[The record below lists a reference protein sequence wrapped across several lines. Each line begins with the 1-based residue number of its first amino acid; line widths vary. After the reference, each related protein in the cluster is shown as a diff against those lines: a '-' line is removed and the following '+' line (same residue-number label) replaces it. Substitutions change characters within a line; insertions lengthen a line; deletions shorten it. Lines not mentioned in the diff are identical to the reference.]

1 MTHTTYFPSAM
12 NLASL
17 TDKLKTICQEHLLDA
32 WPSLSLKQQ
41 QRLYYQL
48 SSINIDFFH
57 KQRLLLSSPT
67 AILKDFQPIISFASS
82 GEDPERTHIGSS
94 LLQEK
99 KIACVVL
106 AGGQG
111 SRLKCDGPKGLFPV
125 SPIKK
130 KPLFQLVA
138 EKVCAASKLAGKPL
152 PLAFMTSP
160 LNNWQTHS
168 YFESNDYFHLDPQ
181 QVDFFCQPLWP
192 LLSLS
197 GDLFLEDIDIL
208 ALGPNGNGCLAT
220 LLYTSGVWQ
229 KWKQAGIEMVSV
241 IPIDNP
247 LALPFDVELCGFH
260 AMVNNE
266 VTIKAALRQTAVED
280 VGILVQSYDSKKIS
294 VIEYSEIPQNERF
307 AVDFDGKL
315 KYCLANIGLYCLSM
329 DFIEHAAYQQ
339 LPLYKAY
346 KRAKQWGQLVSSE
359 KNAWKF
365 EEFIFD
371 LFCYSKRCQTLV
383 YPRQECF
390 APLKNLEGNHSPDT
404 VRQALSDRE
413 RQLFHKVT
421 GKQLSPDTTFELEA
435 DFYYPS
441 TSTSLHWENKAFF
454 EESFFEAS

>member
-1 MTHTTYFPSAM
+1 MTESVYSLSAM
-12 NLASL
+12 HVNSLA
-17 TDKLKTICQEHLLDA
+17 DKLKAINQEHLLDI

-41 QRLYYQL
+41 QRLFHQL
-48 SSINIDFFH
+48 ASVDIDFFH
-57 KQRLLLSSPT
+57 KQQQLISSPT
-67 AILKDFQPIISFASS
+67 AILKDFHPITSFASS
-82 GEDPERTHIGSS
+82 GEDPERAHTGTS
-94 LLQEK
+94 LLKEK
-99 KIACVVL
+99 KVACVVL

-138 EKVCAASKLAGKPL
+138 EKVCAASKLAGQPL

-160 LNNWQTHS
+160 LNNRQTRS
-168 YFESNDYFHLDPQ
+168 YFESNDYFHLDPN

-192 LLSLS
+192 LLTLS
-197 GDLFLEDIDIL
+197 GDLFLEDMDTL
-208 ALGPNGNGCLAT
+208 ALGPNGNGCIAT
-220 LLYTSGVWQ
+220 LLYTSGVWE
-229 KWKQAGIEMVSV
+229 KWKNAGIEMISV

-260 AMVNNE
+260 AMSNNE
-266 VTIKAALRQTAVED
+266 VSIKAALRQTAVED
-280 VGILVQSYDSKKIS
+280 VGILVKSHNSGKTS

-307 AVDFDGKL
+307 ALNEDGKL

-329 DFIEHAAYQQ
+329 DFIRHAAYQQ
-339 LPLYKAY
+339 LPLYKVH
-346 KRAKQWGQLVSSE
+346 KHAKQLGLTSLSE

-371 LFCYSKRCQTLV
+371 LFCYSERCQTLV

-421 GKQLSPDTTFELEA
+421 GKKLSPNTTFELEA

-454 EESFFEAS
+454 EEPFFEAS

>member
-1 MTHTTYFPSAM
+1 MIDSVYSPSAINM
-12 NLASL
+12 PSLAERL
-17 TDKLKTICQEHLLDA
+17 RAIEQEHLLEF
-32 WPSLSLKQQ
+32 WSTLTSKQQ
-41 QRLYYQL
+41 QRLYSQL
-48 SSINIDFFH
+48 FSLDIQLFH
-57 KQRLLLSSPT
+57 QQQALLSSPT
-67 AILKDFQPIISFASS
+67 PILKDFRPITSFASS
-82 GEDPERTHIGSS
+82 GEDPDRSLKGTS
-94 LLQEK
+94 LLREK
-99 KIACVVL
+99 KVACVVL

-138 EKVCAASKLAGKPL
+138 EKVYAASKLARQPL
-152 PLAFMTSP
+152 PLALMTSP
-160 LNNWQTHS
+160 LNNRQTRS
-168 YFESNDYFHLDPQ
+168 YFESNNYFSLDPN

-197 GDLFLEDIDIL
+197 GNLFLEDVDSL

-220 LLYTSGVWQ
+220 LLYSSGIWE
-229 KWKQAGIEMVSV
+229 KWKKMGIEMVSV

-260 AMVNNE
+260 AMESNE
-266 VTIKAALRQTAVED
+266 VTIKAALRQTAIED
-280 VGILVQSYDSKKIS
+280 VGILVEASDSGKTC
-294 VIEYSEIPQNERF
+294 VIEYSEIPKHDRF
-307 AVDFDGKL
+307 STNPNGKL

-329 DFIEHAAYQQ
+329 DFIQRAAYKR
-339 LPLYKAY
+339 LPLYKTHKY
-346 KRAKQWGQLVSSE
+346 AKQLGVSSSTE

-371 LFCYSKRCQTLV
+371 LFCYSEQCQTLV

-390 APLKNLEGNHSPDT
+390 APLKNLEGNYSPAT
-404 VRQALSDRE
+404 VRQALSARE

-421 GKQLSPDTTFELEA
+421 GKKLSPNTTFELEA
-435 DFYYPS
+435 DFYYPL

-454 EESFFEAS
+454 EEPFFEAS

>member
-1 MTHTTYFPSAM
+1 MTDSVTFPSAVEM
-12 NLASL
+12 SSL
-17 TDKLKTICQEHLLDA
+17 TEKLKSINQEHLLDS
-32 WPSLSLKQQ
+32 WSSLSQKQQ
-41 QRLYYQL
+41 QRLHHQI
-48 SSINIDFFH
+48 SSIDIELFH
-57 KQRLLLSSPT
+57 KQRQLITSPKS
-67 AILKDFQPIISFASS
+67 ILKDFQPLTSFASS
-82 GEDPERTHIGSS
+82 GEDPERTKIGTN
-94 LLQEK
+94 LLKEK
-99 KIACVVL
+99 KVACVVL

-138 EKVCAASKLAGKPL
+138 EKVCAASKLAHQPL

-160 LNNWQTHS
+160 LNNRQTRS
-168 YFESNDYFHLDPQ
+168 YFESNDYFHLDPN

-197 GDLFLEDIDIL
+197 GDLFLEDTDSL
-208 ALGPNGNGCLAT
+208 SLGPNGNGCLAT
-220 LLYTSGVWQ
+220 LLYTSGVWE
-229 KWKQAGIEMVSV
+229 KWKKAGIEMVSV

-260 AMVNNE
+260 GMENNE
-266 VTIKAALRQTAVED
+266 VTIKAALRQTAIED
-280 VGILVQSYDSKKIS
+280 VGILAQSHASGKTS

-307 AVDFDGKL
+307 ATNPDGTL

-329 DFIEHAAYQQ
+329 DFIAHAALRE
-339 LPLYKAY
+339 LPLYKAH
-346 KRAKQWGQLVSSE
+346 KHAKQLGLYSSE
-359 KNAWKF
+359 KNSWKF

-371 LFCYSKRCQTLV
+371 LFCYSERCQTLV

-390 APLKNLEGNHSPDT
+390 APLKNLEGNHSPAT
-404 VRQALSDRE
+404 VREALSARE
-413 RQLFHKVT
+413 RQIFHKVT
-421 GKQLSPDTTFELEA
+421 GKKLSPNTTFELEA

-454 EESFFEAS
+454 EEPFFEAS